1 MNFTDY
7 KSLLFQRRGR
17 VLEIIINRPD
27 KMNAVDAALHGE
39 LARVFAEAAHDPE
52 SDVLVLTGAGK
63 MFSTGGDIELLQ
75 KGINEPAFFED
86 MAREGKQLLFALL
99 DCEKPV
105 IAKVNGH
112 ATGLGATMALF
123 CDVIF
128 AADHARIG
136 DPHVAVGLTA
146 GDGGA
151 VIWPQLIGYARAK
164 EYLMTGDLVPAIE
177 AARMGLI
184 NHAVP
189 AAELDDKVAQFA
201 DRLAAGASKAIR
213 WTKMAVNIRLK
224 QVAQSIL
231 DASVAYELMSSATQD
246 HQEAVNAFRERRKP
260 IFKGN

>member
-1 MNFTDY
+1 MKYSDY
-7 KSLLFQRRGR
+7 QHLQFERRGR
-17 VLEIIINRPD
+17 VLEVVMNRPD
-27 KMNAVDAALHGE
+27 KMNAVDEQLHGE
-39 LARVFAEAAHDPE
+39 LARVFTDAAHDPE
-52 SDVLVLTGAGK
+52 SDVIVLTGAGK
-63 MFSTGGDIELLQ
+63 MFSAGGDIELLQ
-75 KGINEPAFFED
+75 RGIDDPAFMEA
-86 MAREGKQLLFALL
+86 MALEGKQLLFSLL

-164 EYLMTGDLVPAIE
+164 EYLMTGELVSAVD
-177 AARMGLI
+177 AARIGLI

-189 AAELDDKVAQFA
+189 AAELDARVAEFA
-201 DRLAAGASKAIR
+201 DRLAAGAGRAIR
-213 WTKMAVNIRLK
+213 WTKMAINIRLK
-224 QVAQSIL
+224 QVAQSVM
-231 DASVAYELMSSATQD
+231 DASVAYELMSSRTAD

-260 IFKGN
+260 VFTGR